1 MSYIESI
8 KKPQYE
14 ILTFNRGK
22 ANPMNTD
29 FVKELRDN
37 ISRIEADPSVRG
49 VILTGNTPGYFTVGL
64 DLKELYYYD
73 EAQIE
78 TFWIN
83 WDAMVMEMTRFPKP
97 MIAAINGY
105 SPAGGCVIAITC
117 DHRMMAAGEK
127 FIIGLNEVAV
137 GITVPE
143 NIYELYAFWLGRR
156 RAYQCLMQGRLMSVE
171 EARAIG
177 LVDEVLPM
185 EDLLAKAE
193 ENLQRLLLLPD
204 NILQD
209 SKRNM
214 RRALIETLENLPEI
228 PKQMKL
234 DSWFNPNSRA
244 IMKMVVD
251 SLTK

>member
-1 MSYIESI
+1 MSFIQSV
-8 KKPQYE
+8 KKQQYE
-14 ILTFNRGK
+14 ILTFSRGK

-29 FVKELRDN
+29 FIKELRAH

-73 EAQIE
+73 ETQIE
-78 TFWIN
+78 EFWTH
-83 WDAMVMEMTRFPKP
+83 WDAMVMEMTCFPKP
-97 MIAAINGY
+97 MIAAVNGY
-105 SPAGGCVIAITC
+105 SPAGGCVLAITC
-117 DHRMMAAGEK
+117 DHRMMAEGEK

-156 RAYQCLMQGRLMSVE
+156 RAYQCLMQGKLLNVK
-171 EARAIG
+171 EAKAIG
-177 LVDEVLPM
+177 LVEEVHPM
-185 EDLLAKAE
+185 DQLLSKAE
-193 ENLQRLLLLPD
+193 ENLQRLLMLPD

-214 RRALIETLENLPEI
+214 RRALIETLQNLPEV
-228 PKQMKL
+228 PTKRKL
-234 DSWFNPNSRA
+234 ESWFNPNSRA

-251 SLTK
+251 SLSK

>member
-1 MSYIESI
+1 MSFIQSV
-8 KKPQYE
+8 KKSQYE

-29 FVKELRDN
+29 FIKELREN

-73 EAQIE
+73 QDQIE
-78 TFWIN
+78 EFWTH

-105 SPAGGCVIAITC
+105 SPAGGCGIAITC
-117 DHRMMAAGEK
+117 DHRMMAEGER

-156 RAYQCLMQGRLMSVE
+156 RAYQCLMQGKLMQVK
-171 EARAIG
+171 EAQAIG
-177 LVDEVLPM
+177 LVDEVYPM
-185 EDLLAKAE
+185 EDLLPKAE
-193 ENLQRLLLLPD
+193 ENLQRLLMLPD

-214 RRALIETLENLPEI
+214 RRALLESLENLPEI
-228 PKQMKL
+228 PKQTKL

>member
-1 MSYIESI
+1 MSFIQSV
-8 KKPQYE
+8 KKSQYE

-22 ANPMNTD
+22 ANPMHTD
-29 FVKELRDN
+29 FIKELREN
-37 ISRIEADPSVRG
+37 MARIEADPSLRG

-64 DLKELYYYD
+64 DLKELYQYD

-78 TFWIN
+78 EFWTH
-83 WDAMVMEMTRFPKP
+83 WDAMILELSCFPKP
-97 MIAAINGY
+97 LIAAINGY

-117 DHRMMAAGEK
+117 DHRMMAEGDK
-127 FIIGLNEVAV
+127 FFIGLNEVAV

-143 NIYELYAFWLGRR
+143 NIFQLYAFWLGNRQ
-156 RAYQCLMQGRLMSVE
+156 AYQCLLQGKLMKAK
-171 EARAIG
+171 EAQAIG

-185 EDLLAKAE
+185 DQLLPKAE
-193 ENLQRLLLLPD
+193 ENLQRLLMLPD

-214 RRALIETLENLPEI
+214 RRSLIDSIRNLPEI
-228 PKQMKL
+228 PRQKKL
-234 DSWFNPNSRA
+234 DSWFNPNARA